1 LHPVL
6 DLGRTPL
13 ANALLSVEDLERPEA
28 VFPLAVVFCP
38 TCTLVQL
45 TVSVP
50 PEQLFRE
57 YAYFSSVSDATVAHA
72 KQLVERL
79 VAERRLGP
87 DSLVV
92 ELASNDGYL
101 LQHYVAAGVPV
112 LGVEPARNIA
122 EVARGRGIDTVAEF
136 FGLELAKQLR
146 AKGRQASVIHANNV
160 LAHVPDLIGVV
171 SGLRELLA
179 PDGVASIEV
188 PSLVDLIDRCEF
200 DTIYHEHLCYFSL
213 TAVDR
218 LCRAQGLTVVDVERL
233 PIHGGSLR
241 IFAARTDGAPA
252 VSPRVTAALEDED
265 RWGVTEPVTYDAFAG
280 RVAALRRD
288 LTALVDRL
296 RSEGKTVAAY
306 GASAKGA
313 TLLNYCGIGQEQ
325 LAFVADRSPY
335 KQGRFMPGA
344 RLPVV
349 PASSPP
355 ERAPDYALLLTW
367 TFADEILAQQAEF
380 LRNGG
385 RFIVP
390 VPRVEIR

>member
-112 LGVEPARNIA
+112 LGIEPARNIA

-265 RWGVTEPVTYDAFAG
+265 RWGVTEPETYDAFAG

-349 PASSPP
+349 PASSLAA
-355 ERAPDYALLLTW
+355 RAPDYALLLTW
-367 TFADEILAQQAEF
+367 NFADEILAQQAEF

>member
-1 LHPVL
+1 
-6 DLGRTPL
+6 
-13 ANALLSVEDLERPEA
+13 
-28 VFPLAVVFCP
+28 
-38 TCTLVQL
+38 
-45 TVSVP
+45 
-50 PEQLFRE
+50 
-57 YAYFSSVSDATVAHA
+57 
-72 KQLVERL
+72 
-79 VAERRLGP
+79 
-87 DSLVV
+87 
-92 ELASNDGYL
+92 
-101 LQHYVAAGVPV
+101 
-112 LGVEPARNIA
+112 
-122 EVARGRGIDTVAEF
+122 
-136 FGLELAKQLR
+136 LAKQLR

-349 PASSPP
+349 PASSLAA
-355 ERAPDYALLLTW
+355 RAPDYALLLTW
-367 TFADEILAQQAEF
+367 NFADEILAQQAEF